1 MSTKNLRQKNLFFLG
16 LSGIFILLIIS
27 LSRGILDLLGTK
39 DRFTRAEQTV
49 SELEA
54 RNRDLKAEAEKSNQE
69 LVTEAIIRDELDLAK
84 PGDIVVIIPEELLQS
99 RINEQNQE
107 TEDQNIP
114 NWQRWLQVFGF

>member
-1 MSTKNLRQKNLFFLG
+1 M
-16 LSGIFILLIIS
+16 
-27 LSRGILDLLGTK
+27 GTK